1 MLSVIK
7 NFFRY
12 RSFLAAVVKRDIR
25 KKYYKSYLGVV
36 WTVLHPLLSAVV
48 MTIIFSTLFQRAI
61 PNFIV
66 YLLCGQ
72 LLWGFNSD
80 ATNVA
85 VNSMIKNSGILRKIY
100 IPKYMFVIS
109 DLSVSLM
116 NLLFSFLPLVFI
128 VIYTGAKITWL
139 WLLIPLVLLLQTM
152 FTLGISL
159 ILAAYGVFFRDLTHL
174 YGVLMTAGHFMCAI
188 FYPISIIPDRYLF
201 IWRLNPIYNYITI
214 FRDIVYSATV
224 PSTENMVI
232 ACIYSVLTLAMGCVI
247 FNENQDRFFLYL

>member
-1 MLSVIK
+1 MITVIK
-7 NFFRY
+7 NFFKY
-12 RSFLAAVVKRDIR
+12 KEFLAAVVKRDIR

-36 WTVLHPLLSAVV
+36 WTVLHPLLTAIV
-48 MTIIFSTLFQRAI
+48 MTIVFSALFRRSI

-72 LLWGFNSD
+72 LLFHFNSD

-85 VNSMIKNSGILRKIY
+85 LNSMIKNSGIIRKIY

-109 DLSVSLM
+109 DMCVSLT
-116 NLLFSFLPLVFI
+116 NLAFAFLPLVFI

-139 WLLIPLVLLLQTM
+139 WLLIPFVLILQSL

-174 YGVLMTAGHFMCAI
+174 YAVLITVGHYLSAL
-188 FYPISIIPDRYLF
+188 FYPISIVPQKYLF
-201 IWRLNPIYNYITI
+201 LWRLNPMYNYITI
-214 FRDIVYSATV
+214 LRDIIHTATM
-224 PSTENMVI
+224 PSMDNIVI
-232 ACIYSVLTLAMGCVI
+232 ACIYSVLTLAMGCVV
-247 FNENQDRFFLYL
+247 FNENQDKFFLYI